1 MKLKIVNDSNKFQVS
16 THAKEAI
23 QAMTPFIPGIEIPEN
38 VKMAFSKYLDQEA
51 LVTHFK
57 SSIQY
62 LIDSK
67 TPSEV
72 ISKAE
77 DTANYILRAAHKSFY
92 GNYNKFTYQE
102 RRTFL
107 KIIDIYLVQSS
118 TPIGIQSQTLPLQY
132 MELGKDGAWRLKP
145 GEMDIVI
152 TKEML
157 APYNK
162 ETSPNGFNIAQAIK
176 DKTNVYEVSTAGVR
190 GRQNPEYPWDGNN
203 PMSFFQEAITAFS
216 QNMNLAFIASRKDTS
231 LQKSIA
237 EMKQIVAKYRASID
251 DSFANIKG
259 ERVKMTDPQIM
270 IKLINSGNDE
280 AKSKFTEVASQLKK
294 MAGGEVRF
302 NTELYQELFV
312 RVAAKMG
319 IKVHTPKIEGEN
331 KTSIWMTSFIIFSED
346 YDMGNFLT
354 SSHARVNYT
363 CSKDIDEFGAQFSPD
378 VSKGFAAV
386 NESIVREIE
395 EKGTFTIPLSATD
408 DVNIIRDID
417 GTDEYIALQETA
429 VLTDENKDLVRR
441 AAERGYTIIQDCVH
455 GCMGP
460 LMNKLFNK
468 IGWGSVVRQL
478 NTDYDPS
485 QGGIGK
491 DIVLDTKGKVL
502 VDDKFQIKA
511 TLQTLKLDDQGVDAS
526 NEIVVNRM
534 NYVYHLAVEK
544 IGQFITNTDPDGDR
558 SVNGEVVENSLEIK
572 KELLKYGIESIVLDA
587 KRLFSFFSPNKMFL
601 MTTAFYLDQLR
612 ESGKL
617 NKGDTAVIIKTAQ
630 TSYAFN
636 EFAAA
641 YEKKHG
647 IKVVC
652 VEPTVGFKEIAAAQR
667 DIEAGILINQQHDEA
682 SESREDVIVIDALGH
697 KHNLGQGNIVL
708 VSGSE
713 ESGGQ
718 DLAPPKG
725 LKSKLGRFALGN
737 REKSAGT
744 ASFIVT
750 IMGAKLFLEGKTILD
765 YWKSLIADYGLTFIQ
780 DARHDEAL
788 FDDGILDPTEFK
800 KAKNEGN
807 NRKELNSRFWWNL
820 ARNNTEGNL
829 SLEQVKAILKES
841 FKDSLTP
848 EQLAKIDTLK
858 EIKPLLTASKD
869 PKDRAKDGVY
879 LLFDDFYI
887 AVRPSGTDP
896 KIKGYYSGKFSPIE
910 GKKIAKSMASYT
922 PEEADWEK
930 GSLNFFTL
938 DPFN

>member
-23 QAMTPFIPGIEIPEN
+23 QEMTPFIPGIEIPEN

-162 ETSPNGFNIAQAIK
+162 DSAPNGFNVKTGIF
-176 DKTNVYEVSTAGVR
+176 DKSGRYEVSTAGDR
-190 GRQNPEYPWDGNN
+190 GRQNTLYPWDGNN
-203 PMSFFQEAITAFS
+203 PMSFFQEAITAYS
-216 QNMNLAFIASRKDTS
+216 QNMNLAFMASRKDTS
-231 LQKSIA
+231 LQKSIS
-237 EMKQIVAKYRASID
+237 EMKDLVSAYRKTID
-251 DSFANIKG
+251 DTFINRKG
-259 ERVKMTDPQIM
+259 KKVTMTDSQLM
-270 IKLINSGNDE
+270 TKLIDSGSTD
-280 AKSKFTEVASQLKK
+280 AKAKFMEVSSKLKK

-319 IKVHTPKIEGEN
+319 INVHTPKLEGEN

-346 YDMGNFLT
+346 YDMGNFFT
-354 SSHARVNYT
+354 SSHARVNYY
-363 CSKDIDEFGAQFSPD
+363 CSKDVSDEGAQFLPD

-386 NESIVREIE
+386 NEFIVREIE
-395 EKGTFTIPLSATD
+395 EKGSFVIPLSSTNDA
-408 DVNIIRDID
+408 NIIRDID

-429 VLTDENKDLVRR
+429 VLTEDNIELVRR
-441 AAERGYTIIQDCVH
+441 AAENGYTIIQDCVH

-460 LMNKLFNK
+460 LMSKIFNK

-511 TLQTLKLDDQGVDAS
+511 TLQTLKLDDEGVDAS
-526 NEIVVNRM
+526 NSKVVKRM
-534 NYVYHLAVEK
+534 NYLYHLAAEK

-558 SVNGEVVENSLEIK
+558 SVNGEIVENTATK
-572 KELLKYGIESIVLDA
+572 KAELDKYGIGSILLDV
-587 KRLFSFFSPNKMFL
+587 KRLFTFFSPNKMFL

-612 ESGKL
+612 ESGKIK
-617 NKGDTAVIIKTAQ
+617 KGDTAVIIKTAQ

-652 VEPTVGFKEIAAAQR
+652 VEPTVGFKEIASAQR
-667 DIEAGILINQQHDEA
+667 DIEAGIIINKQHDEVGEA
-682 SESREDVIVIDALGH
+682 REDVVITDALGH

-718 DLAPPKG
+718 DLAPPTG
-725 LKSKLGRFALGN
+725 IRSKLGRFALGN

-744 ASFIVT
+744 ASLIVT

-765 YWKSLIADYGLTFIQ
+765 YWKNLVDDYGLTFIQ
-780 DARHDEAL
+780 DDRHDEKL

-841 FKDSLTP
+841 FKDSLTT

-896 KIKGYYSGKFSPIE
+896 KIKGYYSGRFAPEE
-910 GKKIAKSMASYT
+910 GLKIAKAMASFT